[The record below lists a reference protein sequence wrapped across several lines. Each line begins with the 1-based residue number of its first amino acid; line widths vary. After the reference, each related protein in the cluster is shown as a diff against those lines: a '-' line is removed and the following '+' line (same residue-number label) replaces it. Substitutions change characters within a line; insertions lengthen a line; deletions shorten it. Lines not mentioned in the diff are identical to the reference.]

1 MPLDLLNRC
10 LIIITVPYNEEE
22 IRQILDIR
30 CEEEDVE
37 MTEDARELLK
47 KSELRRPCVMQFN

>member
-37 MTEDARELLK
+37 MTEDARELLTK
-47 KSELRRPCVMQFN
+47 IGTETTLRYAI